1 MHMFHNQSRMYL
13 IPQQSILGNITTG
26 VYSPPVIFEHK
37 QTVDDPV
44 MLEARSG
51 LWLKK
56 KKE

>member
-1 MHMFHNQSRMYL
+1 MFHNQSRMYL